1 MEEAEYLCDR
11 IAVIHQGRIR
21 ALGTMDDLRSMTGKN
36 RLREIFIELL
46 GLNEKTNNRG

>member
-11 IAVIHQGRIR
+11 IAVIHQGKVR
-21 ALGTMDDLRSMTGKN
+21 ALGTMAQLRAITGKQ

-46 GLNEKTNNRG
+46 GV